1 MHLRKQVQFPG
12 MRILAADTTTPVN
25 TVAVCDGPHL
35 LAETVVSCGRTHTE
49 RLMGT
54 VDWVLHEAGI
64 ALGDLDALAISVGP
78 GSFTGLRV
86 GVSAW
91 KGLAMG
97 TGLPLVPVAT
107 LDAMTNLGGF
117 HNGLVCPLLDAKMG
131 EVFGA
136 IYEFEDGRR
145 TRLSE
150 ARACPVGELI
160 SALDGTVFFLGD
172 GTQLYQDTIR
182 ERVTGAVFLP
192 PSCGVPRASAV
203 AQEALAM
210 LEASPIDA
218 ADAESVAPVYLRS
231 SQAERARD
239 KAQSP

>member
-1 MHLRKQVQFPG
+1 
-12 MRILAADTTTPVN
+12 MRVLAADTTTSVN
-25 TVAVCDGPHL
+25 TVAVCDGPRL
-35 LAETVVSCGRTHTE
+35 LAETVVDCGRTHTE
-49 RLMGT
+49 RLVGT
-54 VDWVLHEAGI
+54 VDWVLGQAGL
-64 ALGDLDALAISVGP
+64 ALGDLDALAISTGP

-107 LDAMTNLGGF
+107 LDAMTNLRGF
-117 HNGLVCPLLDAKMG
+117 RNALVCPLLDAKMG

-136 IYEFEDGRR
+136 VYQFDESQR
-145 TRLSE
+145 TRLTD
-150 ARACPVGELI
+150 ARACPVEELV
-160 SALDGTVFFLGD
+160 SALDGTVLFLGD
-172 GTQLYQDTIR
+172 GAVLYRDSIT
-182 ERVTGAVFLP
+182 ERVADAVFLP

-210 LEASPIDA
+210 LEAGLPYP
-218 ADAESVAPVYLRS
+218 AEAVAPVYLRS

-239 KAQSP
+239 KAQAP